1 MSKLKTKGKGE
12 VDALINYMKRDIF
25 FIIHYSG
32 FSFLLCLLVAV
43 GYMKGYKNTWL
54 IFLALFVSLFN
65 VSLFGSSYIQ
75 NKAYFRYLIH
85 KNKRDIFFII
95 LYSGISFLLCL
106 LVAVGY
112 MICYKNTWLILVA
125 LLVSL
130 FNVSLFGSSYFRYL
144 IHKNKE

>member
-1 MSKLKTKGKGE
+1 VIKVSKLKTKGKGE

-85 KNKRDIFFII
+85 KNKKGDK
-95 LYSGISFLLCL
+95 S
-106 LVAVGY
+106 
-112 MICYKNTWLILVA
+112 
-125 LLVSL
+125 
-130 FNVSLFGSSYFRYL
+130 
-144 IHKNKE
+144 E